1 MKDIAVVGSIN
12 LDIVIR
18 VPRIPQIGET
28 IHHGDLT
35 QHPGGK
41 GANQAVAASLA
52 GAEVSM
58 IGSVGMDAAA
68 SDLLASLKS
77 HHVDTRYVTPV
88 ASTHTGTAIIS
99 VDTDGSNSIAVAEGA
114 NSAIE
119 PGAVAD
125 ALRELEPNAILC
137 QREIPDTVIET
148 AFSRRN
154 GQAIRVLN
162 VSPVEQT
169 MDITLDNIDLLVV
182 NQIEAAQL
190 IGSDRGA
197 MDAATTLAQR
207 TRRGCVVTLG
217 REGLAAHID
226 GHKIE
231 QPAFSVKVVD
241 TTAAGDAFCGAFVAA
256 LLEGQAPED
265 ALLFGQAAGAIAA
278 THHGAQPSMPSSST
292 IRALIKTARKI
303 LATGD

>member
-18 VPRIPQIGET
+18 VPRIPRLGET

-35 QHPGGK
+35 QHAGGK

-77 HHVDTRYVTPV
+77 HRVDTRYVTPV
-88 ASTHTGTAIIS
+88 ASTTTGTAIIS

-125 ALRELEPNAILC
+125 ALQELEPNVILC
-137 QREIPDTVIET
+137 QREIPDAVIET
-148 AFSRRN
+148 AFRRRN
-154 GQAIRVLN
+154 DRAIHVLN
-162 VSPVEQT
+162 VSPVEET
-169 MDITLDNIDLLVV
+169 MDITMDNIDLLVV
-182 NQIEAAQL
+182 NEIEAAQL
-190 IGSDRGA
+190 IGANLGA
-197 MDAATTLAQR
+197 MDSATTLAQR

-217 REGLAAHID
+217 PEGLAAYVD

-241 TTAAGDAFCGAFVAA
+241 TTGAGDAFCGAFVAA
-256 LLEGQAPED
+256 LLEGQAPEG

-278 THHGAQPSMPSSST
+278 TYHGAQPSMPTSST
-292 IRALIKTARKI
+292 IRALMKTV
-303 LATGD
+303 